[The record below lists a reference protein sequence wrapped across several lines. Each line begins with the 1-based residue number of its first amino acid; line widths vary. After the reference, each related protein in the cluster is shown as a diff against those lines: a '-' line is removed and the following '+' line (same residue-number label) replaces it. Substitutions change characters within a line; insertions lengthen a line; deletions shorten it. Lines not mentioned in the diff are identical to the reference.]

1 MSANPQASVWSSI
14 AYSAPT
20 NHPVYGS
27 SEQGT
32 CMVPLP
38 NQEDVYYNQYQAQM
52 PGTPTVGFA
61 LTQTGSS
68 TPFATVQG
76 NQTIS
81 YTPQAT
87 QSGYQRMC
95 QVAAQTGHLPSL
107 QHNVFGYEVQR
118 QAANDVPYHGTVG
131 TQILAPSS
139 GQLNEFG
146 DVSFQNYSQIYQ
158 KNQLQHE
165 PCIHTLSKLEADVG
179 VLKEQSV
186 QQQLEIKRLEHSCK
200 RKDTTI
206 SILKQQMSWKE
217 CKMNKLI
224 EDCKKKDVLI
234 ESLNSGETGGSTE
247 IETPVLDGQQ
257 SEGHQSNNKYLT
269 EKAKE
274 AMMKEIDRLRIENKD
289 VNRLQDKLSKL
300 ELDPEEVK
308 RAKEQNQSQRRI
320 IASLKQKLQTF
331 DERSGMCSASSS
343 RDVTSCMESSS
354 S

>member
-1 MSANPQASVWSSI
+1 
-14 AYSAPT
+14 
-20 NHPVYGS
+20 
-27 SEQGT
+27 
-32 CMVPLP
+32 
-38 NQEDVYYNQYQAQM
+38 M
-52 PGTPTVGFA
+52 PGTPTLGFA

-68 TPFATVQG
+68 TPFATQG
-76 NQTIS
+76 NQAIS
-81 YTPQAT
+81 YTPQST

-95 QVAAQTGHLPSL
+95 QVAAQTGHIPSL
-107 QHNVFGYEVQR
+107 QQNVFGYDVQA
-118 QAANDVPYHGTVG
+118 QGTNDIPYNANQVW
-131 TQILAPSS
+131 APSL
-139 GQLNEFG
+139 GQLNAFG
-146 DVSFQNYSQIYQ
+146 DVSFQNYGQIHQ
-158 KNQLQHE
+158 KNTLQHE
-165 PCIHTLSKLEADVG
+165 PCIHTLSRLEADVG

-234 ESLNSGETGGSTE
+234 ESLNSEKTGGSKE
-247 IETPVLDGQQ
+247 IETPVLDSQQ

-308 RAKEQNQSQRRI
+308 RAKQQNQSQRRI

-343 RDVTSCMESSS
+343 RDLTSCIESSS
-354 S
+354 G

>member
-1 MSANPQASVWSSI
+1 MSANQQASVWSSV

-20 NHPVYGS
+20 HHPVYGVS
-27 SEQGT
+27 GQGT
-32 CMVPLP
+32 TMLP
-38 NQEDVYYNQYQAQM
+38 QPSQGELYCNQYQTQI
-52 PGTPTVGFA
+52 PVTPSQGFA
-61 LTQTGSS
+61 VTQTGSS
-68 TPFATVQG
+68 IPYTTVQG
-76 NQTIS
+76 NQPS
-81 YTPQAT
+81 SCTPQST
-87 QSGYQRMC
+87 QPGYQRMYHL
-95 QVAAQTGHLPSL
+95 AAQTGNAQSL
-107 QHNVFGYEVQR
+107 QQNVFGYGVHT
-118 QAANDVPYHGTVG
+118 QATQEVPYNGNQVFAQSFG
-131 TQILAPSS
+131 QFNELGDLSLQNNRQI
-139 GQLNEFG
+139 
-146 DVSFQNYSQIYQ
+146 YHKSQI
-158 KNQLQHE
+158 QHE
-165 PCIHTLSKLEADVG
+165 PCMHTLSKLETDMG
-179 VLKEQSV
+179 LLKEQSA

-234 ESLNSGETGGSTE
+234 ESLNSGKTGGSKE
-247 IETPVLDGQQ
+247 IETPVLDGPQ
-257 SEGHQSNNKYLT
+257 SEGLQSNNKYLT

-331 DERSGMCSASSS
+331 DERSGLCSASSS
-343 RDVTSCMESSS
+343 RDITSCIESSS

>member
-1 MSANPQASVWSSI
+1 MSANQQASVWSSI

-27 SEQGT
+27 SEQAT

-38 NQEDVYYNQYQAQM
+38 NQEDVYCDQYQAQM
-52 PGTPTVGFA
+52 PGTPTLGFA
-61 LTQTGSS
+61 LTQMGSS

-81 YTPQAT
+81 YTPQST

-118 QAANDVPYHGTVG
+118 QATNDVPYNGN
-131 TQILAPSS
+131 QILAPSL

-146 DVSFQNYSQIYQ
+146 DVSFQNYGQIHQ
-158 KNQLQHE
+158 KNPLQHE

-186 QQQLEIKRLEHSCK
+186 QQQLQIKRLEHSCK

-234 ESLNSGETGGSTE
+234 ESLNSGKTVGSKE
-247 IETPVLDGQQ
+247 IETPVLDGLQ

-331 DERSGMCSASSS
+331 DERGGMCSASSS
-343 RDVTSCMESSS
+343 RDITSCIESSS